1 MLQFCYRPLPLKA
14 FAAPDYCF
22 SQACNFQVLD
32 IGADFSFFFLGLA
45 KDELSPTPFLPSL
58 PPSRPFT
65 SRPPK
70 YSWRGAASSRCRVW
84 CILEP
89 KSAVLVAAVFVDFVR
104 TK

>member
-14 FAAPDYCF
+14 FAAPYYCF

-58 PPSRPFT
+58 PPVPLQVGPLNT
-65 SRPPK
+65 AG
-70 YSWRGAASSRCRVW
+70 GALQA
-84 CILEP
+84 P
-89 KSAVLVAAVFVDFVR
+89 AVGSGAYWSQKVQFWWQQFLLIS
-104 TK
+104 

>member
-45 KDELSPTPFLPSL
+45 KDELSLSFPAISPSL
-58 PPSRPFT
+58 PFT

-70 YSWRGAASSRCRVW
+70 YSWRGAASSHCRVW

-89 KSAVLVAAVFVDFVR
+89 QSAVLVAAVFVDFLR